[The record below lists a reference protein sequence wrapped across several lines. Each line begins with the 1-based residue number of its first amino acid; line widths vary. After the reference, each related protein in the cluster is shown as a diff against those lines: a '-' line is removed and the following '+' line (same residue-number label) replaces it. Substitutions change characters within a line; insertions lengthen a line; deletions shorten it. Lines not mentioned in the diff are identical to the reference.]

1 MTKVN
6 LGRVGLYPKG
16 TYNSEVTY
24 EKMDVVFYPT
34 TGSSY
39 VSIADNNSVV
49 PTDTTKWQ
57 AVADVSSEVAAADAA
72 AIRAN
77 AAAEAAEELSDD
89 VAELK
94 SAVEN
99 ISTVI
104 DPSDLSQW
112 LYAEDKYLNASYE
125 LTAVSGYNTYKIPV
139 EHLDFVSFVWTGSNP
154 FGTLGDS
161 YRYTYEDNNGYS
173 RSLTSANI
181 VIDTTNKNIIFLA
194 PINAIAIYFSFKA
207 SEIASGF
214 TVNKNTALS
223 YDPNINYFRNFILP
237 VNEKTCV
244 FAEYYLRVI
253 SGTNLIYRYANASY
267 KTWWTKVKA
276 GDTVKFGS
284 AVSGLSFNAI
294 YIDTSDTITQ
304 ITGLS
309 HTFAT
314 DATVVIYEKTD
325 NLGNAV
331 IVPAGLKLQIDSSN
345 VQGLSAAIADGMSQL
360 SADVTELDGRVDSID
375 AKFEGE
381 DKTYTTGT
389 ESGYYRVN
397 DGAIETKSSSSY
409 TRTKIE
415 VQNWMKG
422 TVSYTIVSNENISD
436 SVIFCAF
443 SDSNDA
449 YISQT
454 SHAVGGH
461 TEQIPSNAKYIY
473 LCFYGSAYC
482 ADYTIA
488 ADKVCMESELERL
501 GVDNPFDGLT
511 GVAFGTS
518 LTYRAQT
525 TGGYLQY
532 LPDLSGITFDNQGI
546 GSSSIY
552 GNMLTAIKGYTGY
565 TGKRVCLLEGFVN
578 DWYGNKTLGTWKDN
592 TETSVCGCVR
602 SALNYMISQN
612 ANLTIFL
619 ILDPYG
625 RNYSNVDC
633 STTAVNGA
641 GLTQFEY
648 YEEIAKVAE
657 SLGIPVIKEYAGSQI
672 SENTPQY
679 LLDNIHP
686 NALGAKQS
694 ANFIW
699 SQMKQYYPNEI
710 S

>member
-1 MTKVN
+1 MATGDKLATLDGLKSAYDSGKGMIAPDYAN
-6 LGRVGLYPKG
+6 LTFPVTAG
-16 TYNSEVTY
+16 TYCIYGGALYYAKQDIASSEAWT
-24 EKMDVVFYPT
+24 
-34 TGSSY
+34 
-39 VSIADNNSVV
+39 AAH
-49 PTDTTKWQ
+49 WQ
-57 AVADVSSEVAAADAA
+57 AAKVGQE
-72 AIRAN
+72 
-77 AAAEAAEELSDD
+77 

-94 SAVEN
+94 SAIEN

-125 LTAVSGYNTYKIPV
+125 LTAASGYNTYKIPV
-139 EHLDFVSFVWTGSNP
+139 EHLDFVSFVWTGNNP

-194 PINAIAIYFSFKA
+194 PSNAIAIYFSFKA

-244 FAEYYLRVI
+244 LAEYYLRVI
-253 SGTNLIYRYANASY
+253 SGTNTIYRYANASY

-345 VQGLSAAIADGMSQL
+345 VQGLSAAIADGTSQL
-360 SADVTELDGRVDSID
+360 SADVSELNGNVDDIE
-375 AKFEGE
+375 AKFTGE
-381 DKTYTTGT
+381 DATYTTGT

-397 DGAIETKSSSSY
+397 NGAIETKSSSSY

-415 VQNWMKG
+415 VQSWMKG

-482 ADYTIA
+482 SDYTIA

-525 TGGYLQY
+525 TGGFLQY
-532 LPDLSGITFDNQGI
+532 LPDMSGITFDNQGV
-546 GSSSIY
+546 GSSEILGDG
-552 GNMLTAIKGYTGY
+552 GNLDMLAKIKAYTGY
-565 TGKRVCLLEGFVN
+565 SGKRVCLLEGFVN
-578 DWYGNKTLGTWKDN
+578 DWYGQNTLGAYTDAA
-592 TETSVCGCVR
+592 ETTVCGCVR
-602 SALNYMISQN
+602 SALNYILSQN
-612 ANLTIFL
+612 ANLTVFL

-625 RNYSNVDC
+625 RNYNSVDC
-633 STTAVNGA
+633 SSSVQRNSK
-641 GLTQFEY
+641 TQFEY

-679 LLDNIHP
+679 FIDNIHP

-699 SQMKQYYPNEI
+699 SQMRRYMPNAV